1 MLNKNIEGNLLI
13 MKIVTQCRGGNV
25 RSVAAKFL
33 LHVKY
38 GHDVL
43 ACGFEFN
50 TPETVK
56 MLCEWAD
63 YIVVMKDEFCKE
75 IPIEFKDKMVC
86 YHVGPDRFGY
96 AFHPE
101 LQQMI
106 DTMIKE
112 HKLFFQK

>member
-1 MLNKNIEGNLLI
+1 
-13 MKIVTQCRGGNV
+13 MKILTICRGGQV
-25 RSVAAKFL
+25 RSVAAKFAL
-33 LHVKY
+33 TQY

-43 ACGFEFN
+43 AIGWQN
-50 TPETVK
+50 NSKETLN

-75 IPIEFKDKMVC
+75 IPDKFEHKMIC

-106 DTMIKE
+106 HHMIKK
-112 HKLFFQK
+112 HGLFT